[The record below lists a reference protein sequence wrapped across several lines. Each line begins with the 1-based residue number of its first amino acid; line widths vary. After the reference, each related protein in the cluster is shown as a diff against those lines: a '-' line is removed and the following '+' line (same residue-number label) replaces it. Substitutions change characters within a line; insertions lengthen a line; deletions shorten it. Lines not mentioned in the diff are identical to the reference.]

1 MASHDPIENS
11 CIMVSMWGKILNV
24 FTVSC
29 VCVGGGGGL
38 GLSGFFGFLGLGLV
52 YNGFHP
58 VPSTHSIHWLGRQPS
73 CHIAH
78 IVQLTLCID
87 FLGKK

>member
-24 FTVSC
+24 FTVLR
-29 VCVGGGGGL
+29 VCGGGVVRVQG
-38 GLSGFFGFLGLGLV
+38 
-52 YNGFHP
+52 
-58 VPSTHSIHWLGRQPS
+58 T
-73 CHIAH
+73 CHIVH

>member
-24 FTVSC
+24 FTVLC
-29 VCVGGGGGL
+29 VCVVGGGVVRVQG
-38 GLSGFFGFLGLGLV
+38 
-52 YNGFHP
+52 
-58 VPSTHSIHWLGRQPS
+58 T
-73 CHIAH
+73 CHIVH